1 MSGAF
6 HTVGSGD
13 STTKL
18 AFENGLFPDTIW
30 KHAENEQLR
39 SKRDDMN
46 ILLPGDEL
54 FIPDKQPKEESC
66 ATAQKH
72 TFRRKGVPE
81 KLKVQFF
88 DVRGKPLANKDYM
101 LKIDGNMSRGTLD
114 GNGVLEVPIPP
125 NAQEAQVEVGE
136 KGCLAKA
143 VLHLGGLDPISETSG
158 VQMRLRNLGY
168 FKGAADGESG
178 DALDKA
184 VQHFRVDN
192 GLEEKTDI
200 DDELRNK
207 LKDKHG
213 A

>member
-6 HTVGSGD
+6 HTIGSGD

-30 KHAENEQLR
+30 KHAENEPLR
-39 SKRDDMN
+39 SKRQDMN
-46 ILLPGDEL
+46 ILHPGDEL

-66 ATAQKH
+66 ATEQKH
-72 TFRRKGVPE
+72 RFRRKGVPE

-88 DVRGKPLANKDYM
+88 DLHGQPLANKDYM
-101 LKIDGNMSRGTLD
+101 LKIDGSMSRGTLD
-114 GNGVLEVPIPP
+114 GNGVLDVAIPP
-125 NAQEAQVEVGE
+125 NAHEAEVEVGE

-143 VLHLGGLDPISETSG
+143 VMHLGGLDPISETTG

-178 DALDKA
+178 EALEKA
-184 VQHFRVDN
+184 VKSFRVAN

-207 LKDKHG
+207 LKDVYG